1 MKKEINIDPTHGK
14 VSVNVKTTGLVG
26 AGYYLDVFEKNS
38 NNVIFRYSGTNVY
51 DHDDIRVLPNSADM
65 NIDRVIMLNTTIV
78 SIDNNPDEEKKFTI
92 RLQIIQN
99 GIVIDEAVI
108 SDKIKKQ
115 HKNFLTLVK
124 LI

>member
-1 MKKEINIDPTHGK
+1 MKKEININPAHGN
-14 VSVNVKTTGLVG
+14 VSVNVKITGIVG

-51 DHDDIRVLPNSADM
+51 DHDDWRVLPNSADM
-65 NIDRVIMLNTTIV
+65 NIDRVIMLNTNV
-78 SIDNNPDEEKKFTI
+78 VLIDDDPNVDKRFTI
-92 RLQIIQN
+92 RLQIFQN
-99 GIVIDEAVI
+99 GRMIDEAVI
-108 SDKIKKQ
+108 TDKITKQ